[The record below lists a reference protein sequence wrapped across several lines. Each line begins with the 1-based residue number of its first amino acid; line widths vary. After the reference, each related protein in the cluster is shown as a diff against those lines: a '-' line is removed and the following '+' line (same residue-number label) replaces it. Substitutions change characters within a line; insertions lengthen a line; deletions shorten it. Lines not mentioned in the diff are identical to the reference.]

1 MRCGHKLERPFYHG
15 RVPLSGVTPDWIDAE
30 AAMPVGW
37 RVSGLERDPEKE
49 TWRAWA
55 LPGQFAGDPK
65 AAPVEGRG
73 GSAEQ
78 ALRSLARNARAQGG
92 GPAT

>member
-1 MRCGHKLERPFYHG
+1 
-15 RVPLSGVTPDWIDAE
+15 VPIPPTGLSLDWIDAE

-37 RVSGLERDPEKE
+37 RVSGLVRDQEKE

-55 LPGQFAGDPK
+55 LPGPFAGDRK
-65 AAPVEGRG
+65 AAPIEGRG

-78 ALRSLARNARAQGG
+78 ALRSLARNARAHGG
-92 GPAT
+92 GPMRKPDAG